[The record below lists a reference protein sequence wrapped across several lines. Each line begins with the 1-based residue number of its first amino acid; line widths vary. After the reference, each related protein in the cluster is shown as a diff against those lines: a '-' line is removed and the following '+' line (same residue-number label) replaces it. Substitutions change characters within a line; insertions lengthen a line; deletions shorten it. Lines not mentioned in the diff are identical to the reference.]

1 MIKITTY
8 VKNIEVADMAK
19 KVKKVSKA
27 VKYLTE
33 IKFLFKDIIAP
44 LADMAL
50 KIAKKANK
58 YEVNDDD

>member
-1 MIKITTY
+1 MVRITSYIK
-8 VKNIEVADMAK
+8 NFEVANMAK

-33 IKFLFKDIIAP
+33 IKFLFKDIIVP

-58 YEVNDDD
+58 YDIDED

>member
-1 MIKITTY
+1 MIKITSY
-8 VKNIEVADMAK
+8 IKNIEVADMARK
-19 KVKKVSKA
+19 AKKVSKA

-33 IKFLFKDIIAP
+33 IKFLFKDIITP

-58 YEVNDDD
+58 YDIDED

>member
-1 MIKITTY
+1 MVRITNYIK
-8 VKNIEVADMAK
+8 KFEVADMARK
-19 KVKKVSKA
+19 AKKVSKS

-58 YEVNDDD
+58 YDIDED